1 MCVFED
7 DDKYAKAILKTNA
20 EVDKIKLEM
29 VELRTY
35 MKLMIS
41 VFSIVGAAL
50 VGVLVK
56 LFAAV

>member
-1 MCVFED
+1 MCLFED

-20 EVDKIKLEM
+20 EVEKIKLEM

-41 VFSIVGAAL
+41 VFSVVGAAL

-56 LFAAV
+56 LFVAV